1 MRQDRNVEEA
11 AIETSGVE
19 DKLGKNHKCKD
30 ATAGPIL
37 GEEENAS
44 QSY

>member
-1 MRQDRNVEEA
+1 MRQDRNVEEV
-11 AIETSGVE
+11 AIERSGVE

-30 ATAGPIL
+30 ATARPVS